1 MGKLP
6 LGIKGLDELFLG
18 GLIEGHSLL
27 IEGAP
32 GTGKTTLGLQFVY
45 HGASELDEPGIIVT
59 FEQFPEQLYRDAA
72 QFGWDLRALEDEDKL
87 RVISTSPEV
96 FNEQIQEPG
105 GMLDVVM
112 DEIGARR
119 ILVDSVTHFERLELE
134 TVRLREIMNS
144 FLNGFKKRNLTAFLT
159 KELSLEHDSPISF
172 EAYTADAVLVVS
184 YDPSPK
190 RMRRQRCVEIVK
202 TRGQEHISGKHPL
215 DFSDSGLVVYPNPQ
229 PPREEIIGNPLERV
243 STGCAGL
250 DEMLGGGLI
259 QGFCGLVSGPPG
271 AGKSSLG
278 LQFLHEGVQQEE
290 SCLFVSLDERLYKI
304 FQMAEGFG
312 YLRDFIKSEKFRVL
326 AAPSADLNVNRLFWE
341 IQDSVRELEIK
352 RVVVDGLN
360 VIEANTASPTELRN
374 WIYSLVS
381 TFEQQGITS
390 ILTHENFGG
399 EDRGYELAGMAID
412 TILEMRLVEEQGV
425 IKRQLSIPK
434 MRTSAADM
442 RVRQFEIS
450 NEGVRILPA

>member
-1 MGKLP
+1 M
-6 LGIKGLDELFLG
+6 LFR
-18 GLIEGHSLL
+18 S
-27 IEGAP
+27 
-32 GTGKTTLGLQFVY
+32 
-45 HGASELDEPGIIVT
+45 
-59 FEQFPEQLYRDAA
+59 
-72 QFGWDLRALEDEDKL
+72 
-87 RVISTSPEV
+87 
-96 FNEQIQEPG
+96 
-105 GMLDVVM
+105 
-112 DEIGARR
+112 
-119 ILVDSVTHFERLELE
+119 
-134 TVRLREIMNS
+134 
-144 FLNGFKKRNLTAFLT
+144 
-159 KELSLEHDSPISF
+159 
-172 EAYTADAVLVVS
+172 
-184 YDPSPK
+184 
-190 RMRRQRCVEIVK
+190 
-202 TRGQEHISGKHPL
+202 
-215 DFSDSGLVVYPNPQ
+215 
-229 PPREEIIGNPLERV
+229 
-243 STGCAGL
+243 
-250 DEMLGGGLI
+250 
-259 QGFCGLVSGPPG
+259 
-271 AGKSSLG
+271 GKSSLG